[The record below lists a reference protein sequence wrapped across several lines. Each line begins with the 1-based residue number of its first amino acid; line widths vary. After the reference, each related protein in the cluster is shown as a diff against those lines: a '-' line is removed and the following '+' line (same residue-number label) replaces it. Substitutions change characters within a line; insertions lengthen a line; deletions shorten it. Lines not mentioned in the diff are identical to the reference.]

1 MLLELVVENY
11 AVVERL
17 RVHFHAGLN
26 LLTGETGSGKSIVV
40 DALGL
45 LLGGRA
51 SAEMIRTGEARAR
64 VAGIFEVRDQAAV
77 RRLLE
82 PAGLE
87 VEDGELL
94 IEREILASGKSRAFV
109 GSRPVAVALL
119 KDLAP
124 FLFARGILARSLL
137 HQLAQRPDIPAASGS
152 REVDFDDA
160 SPLLGAGIRGA
171 A

>member
-51 SAEMIRTGEARAR
+51 SADMVRTGEGRAR
-64 VAGIFEVRDQAAV
+64 VAGIFDVRDHAGL

-87 VEDGELL
+87 TEDGELL

-109 GSRPVAVALL
+109 GSRPVAASLRNPPH
-119 KDLAP
+119 LADIHAHDHNYCSRP
-124 FLFARGILARSLL
+124 RQRVSLTSGI
-137 HQLAQRPDIPAASGS
+137 AATE
-152 REVDFDDA
+152 RA
-160 SPLLGAGIRGA
+160 
-171 A
+171 